1 MNNHS
6 QHQHHSMDPISRSL
20 APTIS
25 YTNSSLAMAASAANN
40 NNISQLQ
47 QTTAAVQPQ
56 QPKMRKEIYRYTA
69 QETLFAAAWSNK
81 VYDDK
86 RFRLVAGTL
95 LDEEN
100 ITNNK
105 VSDTF

>member
-1 MNNHS
+1 
-6 QHQHHSMDPISRSL
+6 
-20 APTIS
+20 
-25 YTNSSLAMAASAANN
+25 
-40 NNISQLQ
+40 
-47 QTTAAVQPQ
+47 
-56 QPKMRKEIYRYTA
+56 MRKEIYRYTA